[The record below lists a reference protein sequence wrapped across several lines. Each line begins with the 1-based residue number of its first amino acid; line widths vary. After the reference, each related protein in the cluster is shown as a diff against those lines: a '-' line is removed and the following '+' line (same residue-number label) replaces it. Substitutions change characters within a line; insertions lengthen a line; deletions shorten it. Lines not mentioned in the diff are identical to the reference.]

1 MKLLKTLC
9 EIQAPSGDEILMK
22 FFLLNYIED
31 SKSNWKVEPEVLYGS
46 EFQNCIVL
54 VFGTPKTAVFA
65 HMDSIGFTVRY
76 EDQLVPIGSP
86 KVTDGCKLVGKDS
99 SGPIKC
105 TLSVR
110 EDNSVSYNF
119 TRVID
124 TGTSLLFKPNF
135 RESKDFVQCCYLD
148 NRIGIYVALK
158 LAREVE
164 NGILVFSC
172 WEEHGGGSIPYL
184 IRFVYEKYQI
194 HQALICDITW
204 VTDGIRHGKGTVIS
218 IRDKNIPRRQYLE
231 RIISFAQGKNIDYQ
245 LEVEATGSSDGREIQ
260 NSPYP
265 IDWCFIGAPEDNVH
279 TPDEKVH
286 KNDIYTMIELYK
298 VLLEDL

>member
-22 FFLLNYIED
+22 SFLLNYIED

-99 SGPIKC
+99 SGSIKC
-105 TLSVR
+105 TLSVS
-110 EDNSVSYNF
+110 EDNAVSYNF

-135 RESKDFVQCCYLD
+135 RETKDFVQCCYLD

-164 NGILVFSC
+164 NGMLIFSC
-172 WEEHGGGSIPYL
+172 WEEHGGGSIPFL
-184 IRFVYEKYQI
+184 IRIAYEKYQI

-204 VTDGIRHGKGTVIS
+204 VTDGIRHGEGTVIS

-231 RIISFAQGKNIDYQ
+231 RIISIAQGKNIDYQ

-279 TPDEKVH
+279 TPDEMVH

-298 VLLEDL
+298 VLLKDL

>member
-22 FFLLNYIED
+22 SFLLNYIED

-54 VFGTPKTAVFA
+54 VFGKPKTAVFA

-76 EDQLVPIGSP
+76 QDQLVPIGSP
-86 KVTDGCKLVGKDS
+86 IVTDGCKLVGKDS
-99 SGPIKC
+99 LGSIEC
-105 TLSVR
+105 NLSIS
-110 EDNSVSYNF
+110 EENAVSYNF
-119 TRVID
+119 PRAID

-158 LAREVE
+158 LAREIE

-184 IRFVYEKYQI
+184 IRFAHEKYQI

-204 VTDGIRHGKGTVIS
+204 VTDGIKHGEGVVIS
-218 IRDKNIPRRQYLE
+218 MRDKNIPRRQYLE
-231 RIISFAQGKNIDYQ
+231 RIISLAQQENIDYQ

-279 TPDEKVH
+279 TPDEMVQ
-286 KNDIYTMIELYK
+286 KNDISTMIELYK
-298 VLLEDL
+298 VLLKDL

>member
-22 FFLLNYIED
+22 SFLLNYIED
-31 SKSNWKVEPEVLYGS
+31 SKSNWKVVPEVLYGS

-54 VFGTPKTAVFA
+54 VFGTPKTAVFS

-76 EDQLVPIGSP
+76 QDQLVPIGSP
-86 KVTDGCKLVGKDS
+86 IVTDGCKLVGKDS
-99 SGPIKC
+99 LGSIEC
-105 TLSVR
+105 NLSIS
-110 EDNSVSYNF
+110 EENAVSYNF
-119 TRVID
+119 TRAID

-135 RESKDFVQCCYLD
+135 RESKDFIQCCYLD

-164 NGILVFSC
+164 NGMLVFSC
-172 WEEHGGGSIPYL
+172 WEEHGGGSIPFL
-184 IRFVYEKYQI
+184 IRIAYEKYQI
-194 HQALICDITW
+194 NQALICDITW
-204 VTDGIRHGKGTVIS
+204 VTDGIKHGEGVVIS
-218 IRDKNIPRRQYLE
+218 MRDKNIPRRQYLE
-231 RIISFAQGKNIDYQ
+231 RIISLAQQENIDYQ
-245 LEVEATGSSDGREIQ
+245 LEVEATGSSDGGEIQ

-279 TPDEKVH
+279 TPDEIVK
-286 KNDIYTMIELYK
+286 KNDISTMIELYK
-298 VLLEDL
+298 VLLKDL

>member
-22 FFLLNYIED
+22 SFLLNYIED

-105 TLSVR
+105 TLSVS
-110 EDNSVSYNF
+110 EDNAVSYNF

-135 RESKDFVQCCYLD
+135 RESKDFVQSCYLD

-158 LAREVE
+158 LAGEVE

-218 IRDKNIPRRQYLE
+218 MRDKNIPRRQYLE
-231 RIISFAQGKNIDYQ
+231 RIISIAQGKNIDYQ